1 MNRERRHDP
10 TALPLGLCLG
20 WGVGTLGVSI
30 IFNTINVIVAR
41 FVTDWLGL
49 AAGTFATLFAAAKLF
64 DAAIDPAIG
73 MLSDRTRSRWGRRR
87 PWLFGG
93 GILCAAGFVGLFF
106 VPSAGES
113 PYVLLYI
120 TGALMLYSLGY
131 ATFNVPYMAMP
142 AEMTRGYHERA
153 RLVSFRVQ
161 AIGLGTIF
169 GIAGAPFFLQLVGSD
184 RAGHRLLAIVYG
196 AIALASM
203 LACARF
209 TAGAAGAEPVPSP
222 LGFGERLRIA
232 ASNQPFLLLLAVKT
246 LHLGGLAASQLVIVY
261 FFVHVLKR
269 GYGYLGAY
277 GLVISVMLL
286 LSTPLWLRL
295 SRRIGKRNAYIIA
308 SVASALV
315 GLTWYWSGPDEPVVW
330 LFARAVL
337 GGVISSGM
345 LLMGQAMLP
354 DAIHHDYVRSG
365 GLRREGLFAGFYTT
379 AEKLASAVG
388 LAATG
393 AWLQTQGYVPSLTGG
408 AVQPASAIAAIY
420 DVMAAI
426 HSALIFASALF
437 LIPYK
442 LDAAIRD
449 KSPAQEA
456 LRS

>member
-1 MNRERRHDP
+1 MNGDRQPD
-10 TALPLGLCLG
+10 TAPLPLGLCLG
-20 WGVGTLGVSI
+20 WGAGTLGISI
-30 IFNTINVIVAR
+30 IFNTGNVIVAR
-41 FVTDWLGL
+41 FATDWLGV
-49 AAGTFATLFAAAKLF
+49 AAGTFATVFAATKLF

-73 MLSDRTRSRWGRRR
+73 MLSDRTRSPWGRRR

-106 VPSAGES
+106 VPSVAES
-113 PYVLLYI
+113 PYALLYV
-120 TGALMLYSLGY
+120 TAALMLYALGY

-169 GIAGAPFFLQLVGSD
+169 GIAGAPFLLQILGSD
-184 RAGHRLLAIVYG
+184 RAGHRMLAVIYG
-196 AIALASM
+196 AIALAAM

-209 TAGAAGAEPVPSP
+209 TAAAAGSDPVSST

-232 ASNQPFLLLLAVKT
+232 ASNQPFLLLLVVKT

-277 GLVISVMLL
+277 ELVINLMLIA
-286 LSTPLWLRL
+286 STPLWLRV

-315 GLTWYWSGPDEPVVW
+315 GLTWYWSGREEPVVW
-330 LFARAVL
+330 LFARAVA

-388 LAATG
+388 FAATG

-408 AVQPASAIAAIY
+408 AIQPESAIAAIY

-426 HSALIFASALF
+426 HSALLFAAALF

-442 LDAAIRD
+442 LDATMREKA
-449 KSPAQEA
+449 PA
-456 LRS
+456 L